1 MNSPP
6 NSRSYLFFLAITFA
20 ITWLLWLPA
29 LLESQTAIQIP
40 KPIPLVLMALGIF
53 TPSAVGVAFV
63 VKEGQKGVLGRW
75 FNVRLGWYWVPIVL
89 AIPLAGFCAQLL
101 RGFFNGEFPVE
112 APSLY
117 LLPAQF
123 AVAMLLGPV
132 NEEFGWR
139 GYALPQLQKRF
150 GAVAASLIIGT
161 IWVFWH
167 LPLFFIADAPQ
178 AKLPFLPFAT
188 TLILASIVITW
199 AQNNTRQ
206 SMWPA
211 LMIHAGIGFTNE
223 LFPLFDPR
231 SGSYVAWNW
240 ANLVL
245 AAMVVGLI
253 SLFGA
258 KTLSGQLPQ
267 VLKPTTPE

>member
-1 MNSPP
+1 MNSLP
-6 NSRSYLFFLAITFA
+6 NSRSNLFFLAITFA

-53 TPSAVGVAFV
+53 TPSTVGIAFV
-63 VKEGQKGVLGRW
+63 VKEGQKGVLRRW
-75 FNVRLGWYWVPIVL
+75 FSPRLGWYWVPIVL
-89 AIPLAGFCAQLL
+89 AIPLAGLCAKLL
-101 RGFFNGEFPVE
+101 SGLVNGEFRVE
-112 APSLY
+112 VPSLY
-117 LLPAQF
+117 LLPVQF
-123 AVAMLLGPV
+123 AVLMLLGPV

-150 GAVAASLIIGT
+150 GAVAASLLIGT
-161 IWVFWH
+161 IWAFWH

-199 AQNNTRQ
+199 AQNSTRQ

-211 LMIHAGIGFTNE
+211 LMIHTGIGLTNE
-223 LFPLFDPR
+223 LFPLFDPL
-231 SGSYVAWNW
+231 GGNHAAWNW
-240 ANLVL
+240 ANVVL
-245 AAMVVGLI
+245 AAMAIGLI

-258 KTLSGQLPQ
+258 KTLSGQPPQ
-267 VLKPTTPE
+267 AHTP